1 MSEAKSVFEGAQADM
16 SSHKK
21 NIEVLESL
29 TSLAKLHNSTAD
41 MGAEFLDAAGGDYE
55 KAKERIKNIA
65 DVLKQIA
72 YEWLLAT
79 RLEYTEKQGEKK

>member
-1 MSEAKSVFEGAQADM
+1 MSEAKFIFEEAEADIA
-16 SSHKK
+16 SHRK
-21 NIEVLESL
+21 NIEVLETL
-29 TSLAKLHNSTAD
+29 VVLAKLKNSTAD

-55 KAKERIKNIA
+55 KAKERIKDIA
-65 DVLKQIA
+65 AVLKGIA